1 MNRFGAGFLTL
12 TLLGAAAAPLV
23 PGSDATRSAGAITNS
38 VGMTLK
44 YLEAGE
50 FLMGEGDAPPRS
62 REEWLHH
69 DSDEAPAHQVLI
81 SRPFYLSVHEVTNAQ
96 YERFDL
102 NHKKLRGEHG
112 ATKEDDE
119 PVTFVTWQQAMDF
132 CGWLSKQEGKPYRLP
147 TEAEWEYA
155 CRAGTTT
162 LFSTG
167 ERLLPE
173 QANLGLTPDGKPRPA
188 AMNVGSYK
196 PNPWGLFDL
205 HGNVAEW
212 CLDWHGPYEAGK
224 QTDPV
229 GRADGHAR
237 VVRGWSYLQPGNQGA
252 ARFARSANR
261 SGLLPE
267 DANRYAGFRVVQAEM
282 PSSKPLPVAAVPLH
296 QKDVKQTASPRSGP
310 DRDKPYFVDYA
321 IGQKNPTIAPNSW
334 GPIFSNHN
342 HYSAACVC
350 PNGDVLAV
358 WYTCVG
364 ERDRQLAQ
372 AASRLRAGSDQWEP
386 ASLFFGVPDV
396 NCHAPVLLRDG
407 GRIYHFCTQS
417 LHGWD
422 HASNI
427 MRYSDDSGATWSKPQ
442 IILPRT
448 APDHLSQPCSAFVAA
463 DGTLVL
469 ACDGDLHKDERLML
483 SADRGQTW
491 KVAKGD
497 MRQALGKSAIHPA
510 VVARKDGA
518 ILSFLRGPDPM
529 PLLVSEDNGDTWEV
543 TQSPFPGISGGQK
556 AAVLRLASGAILLL
570 TIDRNRQ
577 LGGGAVVA
585 LSLDEGKTWP
595 HARKVDAPVGGY
607 LSLAQA
613 PNGTIYLIGSR
624 MNFAA
629 CNETWIREGKPW
641 PVKGD
646 EPPAR

>member
-1 MNRFGAGFLTL
+1 
-12 TLLGAAAAPLV
+12 V
-23 PGSDATRSAGAITNS
+23 
-38 VGMTLK
+38 
-44 YLEAGE
+44 
-50 FLMGEGDAPPRS
+50 
-62 REEWLHH
+62 
-69 DSDEAPAHQVLI
+69 
-81 SRPFYLSVHEVTNAQ
+81 
-96 YERFDL
+96 
-102 NHKKLRGEHG
+102 RGKHG

-132 CGWLSKQEGKPYRLP
+132 CGWLSKKEGKPYRLP

-162 LFSTG
+162 PFSTG
-167 ERLLPE
+167 ERLLPD
-173 QANLGLTPDGKPRPA
+173 QANLGKTTDGRPRPE
-188 AMNVGSYK
+188 AMNVGSFRA
-196 PNPWGLFDL
+196 NPWGLFDM

-212 CLDWHGPYEAGK
+212 CLDWYGPYEGGE

-237 VVRGWSYLQPGNQGA
+237 AVRGWSFLQPGNQEA

-261 SGLLPE
+261 SGLLPG
-267 DANRYAGFRVVQAEM
+267 DANRYTGFRVVQAET
-282 PSSKPLPVAAVPLH
+282 PSSKPLPVAEAPLH
-296 QKDVKQTASPRSGP
+296 QKAVKQVAAPEDGP
-310 DRDKPYFVDYA
+310 DRDRPYFVNYA
-321 IGQKNPTIAPNSW
+321 TGNKNPAIAPENW

-342 HYSAACVC
+342 HYSAVCVC

-372 AASRLRAGSDQWEP
+372 AASRLRAGSDRWEP
-386 ASLFFGVPDV
+386 ATLFFGVPDV

-422 HASNI
+422 YASDI

-448 APDHLSQPCSAFVAA
+448 DPDHLSQPCAAFVAS

-469 ACDGDLHKDERLML
+469 ACDGDVHKDERLML
-483 SADRGQTW
+483 SSDRGKTW

-497 MRQALGKSAIHPA
+497 MRQAVGKYAIHPA

-518 ILSFLRGPDPM
+518 ILAFLRGPDPM
-529 PLLVSEDNGDTWEV
+529 PLLVSKDIGDSWEV
-543 TQSPFPGISGGQK
+543 TRSPFPGIGGGQK
-556 AAVLRLASGAILLL
+556 AAVLRLAGGAILLL
-570 TIDRNRQ
+570 TFDRDRQ

-607 LSLAQA
+607 MSLAQA

-629 CNETWIREGKPW
+629 CNEQWIREGKPW

-646 EPPAR
+646 GSGPG